1 MNTKPHDTKTNQNTD
16 KISDK
21 SPAKMKDESPTNLNP
36 DANMEERGANMQDQK
51 IQMNT
56 LSDVL
61 ERLRVKKIDNEF
73 RWTPEGFTAGKGK
86 VYTPDQLTIIKTFRF
101 EGESDPSDM
110 EILYLIE
117 ADDGLIGYSI
127 DSYGM
132 YSSHEDEQG
141 YDNFIRQVPVKDR
154 DEQLIFQI

>member
-1 MNTKPHDTKTNQNTD
+1 MKNQSSNTTNQNQD
-16 KISDK
+16 KK
-21 SPAKMKDESPTNLNP
+21 ANESPTKMEKESPTNLNP
-36 DANMEERGANMQDQK
+36 DANMQEAGANMQDQK

-61 ERLRVKKIDNEF
+61 ERLRLKKIDNEF

-117 ADDGLIGYSI
+117 GADGLIGYSI

-141 YDNFIRQVPVKDR
+141 YDNFIRQIHVKDR
-154 DEQLIFQI
+154 DEQLIFEI